1 MDSESERELEQLKKL
16 DKLRKQVQTIL
27 STHYVLLIIIF
38 VLILG
43 ALLTFLGIQT
53 TYSPTRYLA
62 RLTLCFH
69 PKHKGK
75 MIGQYDDKYVMRI
88 LNRRATRQR
97 FFEQGDIKDVQ
108 RKRIAPMINISMDR
122 KQPHNFSI
130 ELYAG
135 SEEDAVAFINQFAA
149 ICIQEYCSERTVD
162 LKKWKEVLEKE
173 KESIYKDAQE
183 VGAKISELTVPM
195 QMISPEKDY
204 ERLRQHINETQT
216 ARTRLSLVLE
226 NLLRRKK
233 QLETELEA
241 VNPMLLAH
249 QKEIKEYFRELEQ
262 LDREIALASELY
274 TDENPKMIALH
285 SRRSSVQKRLDAFLA
300 EKHIKSAD
308 PQSIRLAETLS
319 AELKTLMT
327 DLEQK
332 QNEKQ
337 VLDGEIADSN
347 KRLRLFTESQPRL
360 QQLTQ
365 QRRNLRESMDRL
377 DESISEINYMLLMV
391 REDLFVNENAKSA
404 VGNRPFTKK
413 TITICLFAAIVLT
426 AFLAALIALIEF
438 FFGSIANARELML
451 YDEFHYLG
459 VLPTTEELFKSQD
472 SEKISFN
479 NLFHNFQ
486 AVGPHVVFTGA
497 LPGARIIPQ
506 FFEFLEWNFAMA
518 GQRVLIIEMVLAEE
532 FEAEESSDSSSS
544 GNSIDTMLV
553 TFSGGKCFLPV
564 ASKKFLS
571 PSEFELLKNDFTLLK
586 EQYDYIFIRHSFPLR
601 RSRLFLEQI
610 ASVCDGALFAV
621 GSGKTPRKYL
631 RDLLSEQIKIGIPV
645 MTILSD
651 SAAEKLKQDLKLE
664 DES

>member
-1 MDSESERELEQLKKL
+1 MEQLRKL

-27 STHYVLLIIIF
+27 STHYLLLIIIF

-43 ALLTFLGIQT
+43 AFLTFLGIQA
-53 TYSPTRYLA
+53 TYSPSRYLA

-75 MIGQYDDKYVMRI
+75 TIGQYDDKYVMRI

-97 FFEQGDIKDVQ
+97 FCEQGDVKDTS
-108 RKRIAPMINISMDR
+108 RKRISGLINIGMDK

-149 ICIQEYCSERTVD
+149 ICVQEYCNERTID

-173 KESIYKDAQE
+173 KESIYKDVQE
-183 VGAKISELTVPM
+183 VNAKISELTVPM

-204 ERLRQHINETQT
+204 ERLRQHINEIQT
-216 ARTRLSLVLE
+216 ARTRLTLVLE
-226 NLLRRKK
+226 NLFRRKK
-233 QLETELEA
+233 QLETELAA
-241 VNPMLLAH
+241 VNPKLLAH
-249 QKEIKEYFRELEQ
+249 QKEIKEYFRELDQ
-262 LDREIALASELY
+262 LDREIALATELY
-274 TDENPKMIALH
+274 TDENPKMITLH
-285 SRRSSVQKRLDAFLA
+285 SRRAAVQKRLDAFLA
-300 EKHIKSAD
+300 ENQIKSAD

-327 DLEQK
+327 DLENK

-337 VLDGEIADSN
+337 VLDGEIAEST

-391 REDLFVNENAKSA
+391 REDLFVNENARSA
-404 VGNRPFTKK
+404 VGNPPFTKK
-413 TITICLFAAIVLT
+413 TIAICLFAAIVLT
-426 AFLAALIALIEF
+426 AFLAALVALVEF

-451 YDEFHYLG
+451 YDEFHFLG
-459 VLPTTEELFKSQD
+459 VLPTSEELFKSAD
-472 SEKISFN
+472 REKVSFN

-486 AVGPHVVFTGA
+486 AVGSHVVFTGA

-518 GQRVLIIEMVLAEE
+518 GKRVLVMEMVLAEE
-532 FEAEESSDSSSS
+532 FEAAQSSGSSSS
-544 GNSIDTMLV
+544 PDNNNLDTMLV

-571 PSEFELLKNDFTLLK
+571 PSEFELLKNDFNILK

-601 RSRLFLEQI
+601 RSKLFLEQI
-610 ASVCDGALFAV
+610 ASFCDGALFAV

-631 RDLLSEQIKIGIPV
+631 RALLSAQIKINIPV

-651 SAAEKLKQDLKLE
+651 NAVEKLKKDLKME
-664 DES
+664 EEE